1 MGVLQSFER
10 RLSSLVEGAFAKVF
24 KGGVEPVEI
33 AGALTRECDDRRV
46 ISSRRTLVPNAFVV
60 DLSDKDA
67 ERLTPYAE
75 PLTEELATLVRE
87 HADEARYSFAGP
99 VTVRL
104 AHDPE
109 LATGVF
115 RVHAEVSSDGAV
127 SAPVSPVPLPP
138 AVHEAEAERDRDQAA
153 DGPAAAPLNVAP
165 PDVAPPIGIR
175 ASPAAPTQAVLVLTG
190 GGSAPVGTPEAD
202 GRERQFVLAG
212 AVTRIGRAHDVD
224 LRLDDTAVSRHHAEL
239 RRLPATSA
247 AEPGGHLLVDLGST
261 NGTLVDGRRVET
273 AQLHDGDRIEIG
285 SSTLVYRTSGEHPR
299 RDGRQGGEGSGPAV
313 EA

>member
-10 RLSSLVEGAFAKVF
+10 RLSSLVEGTFAKVF
-24 KGGVEPVEI
+24 KGGVEPVEV
-33 AGALTRECDDRRV
+33 AGALARECDDRKV

-60 DLSDKDA
+60 DLSERDS

-75 PLTEELATLVRE
+75 PLTDELAAMVRE
-87 HADEARYSFAGP
+87 HADDSGYSFAGP

-127 SAPVSPVPLPP
+127 
-138 AVHEAEAERDRDQAA
+138 
-153 DGPAAAPLNVAP
+153 AAPMRAAP
-165 PDVAPPIGIR
+165 PV
-175 ASPAAPTQAVLVLTG
+175 AAPHEGAVLREATAAPQQPVLVITA
-190 GGSAPVGTPEAD
+190 GGSVLAGSPEAA
-202 GRERQFVLAG
+202 GAERQFVIAG

-239 RRLPATSA
+239 RRVPATSA

-299 RDGRQGGEGSGPAV
+299 GDGRQGGEGSGPAV

>member
-10 RLSSLVEGAFAKVF
+10 RLSSLVEGTFAKVF
-24 KGGVEPVEI
+24 KGGVEPVEV
-33 AGALTRECDDRRV
+33 AGALARECDDRKV

-60 DLSDKDA
+60 DLSERDS

-75 PLTEELATLVRE
+75 PLTDELAAMVRE
-87 HADEARYSFAGP
+87 HADDSGYSFAGP

-127 SAPVSPVPLPP
+127 
-138 AVHEAEAERDRDQAA
+138 
-153 DGPAAAPLNVAP
+153 AAPMRAAP
-165 PDVAPPIGIR
+165 PV
-175 ASPAAPTQAVLVLTG
+175 AAPHEGAVLRETTAAPQQPVLVITA
-190 GGSAPVGTPEAD
+190 GGSVLAGSPEAA
-202 GRERQFVLAG
+202 GAERQFVLAG

-239 RRLPATSA
+239 RRVPATSA

>member
-1 MGVLQSFER
+1 VGVLQSFER
-10 RLSSLVEGAFAKVF
+10 RLSSLVEGTFAKVF
-24 KGGVEPVEI
+24 KGGVEPVEV
-33 AGALTRECDDRRV
+33 AGALARECDDRKV

-60 DLSDKDA
+60 DLSERDS

-75 PLTEELATLVRE
+75 PLTDELAAMVRE
-87 HADEARYSFAGP
+87 HADDSGYSFAGP

-127 SAPVSPVPLPP
+127 
-138 AVHEAEAERDRDQAA
+138 
-153 DGPAAAPLNVAP
+153 AAPMRAAP
-165 PDVAPPIGIR
+165 PV
-175 ASPAAPTQAVLVLTG
+175 AAPHEGAVLRETTAAPQQPVLVITA
-190 GGSAPVGTPEAD
+190 GGSVLAGSPEAA
-202 GRERQFVLAG
+202 GAERQFVLAG

-239 RRLPATSA
+239 RRVPATSA